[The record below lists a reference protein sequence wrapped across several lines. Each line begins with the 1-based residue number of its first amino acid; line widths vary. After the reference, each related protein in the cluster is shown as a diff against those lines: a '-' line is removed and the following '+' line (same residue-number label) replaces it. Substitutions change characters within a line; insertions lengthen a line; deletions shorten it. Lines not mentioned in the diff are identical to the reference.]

1 VTVRKPNDFY
11 NIGNYLELIQLIS
24 NSVKFEIGIIVD
36 VNTPDVSGL
45 AVPEEF

>member
-36 VNTPDVSGL
+36 VNTPDVSGFV
-45 AVPEEF
+45 VPEVF